1 MSNKII
7 IAIDGTSSTGKSTL
21 AKRLSDKLN
30 YIYID
35 SGAMYR
41 ALTYYAIDKKYIT
54 ESVFDSQKLI
64 KDINNINIDF
74 QLNKD
79 NDKYEIHLNDIPVEK
94 HIRTLTVSNYVSRI
108 ATIGKLRKHMVKVQ
122 HSLGAGKGIIMDGR
136 DIGTVVF
143 PEAQIKFF
151 MTASAEVRANRRY
164 LELKERGDDITYD
177 QVYDNVVQRDRL
189 DSTRKDSPLIKATD
203 AIEID
208 NSNLSIE
215 EQLETMLDL
224 INNKNK
230 KSDF

>member
-21 AKRLSDKLN
+21 AKRLAHKLN

-41 ALTYYAIDKKYIT
+41 ALTYYAIGKKYIT

-64 KDINNINIDF
+64 KDINNIKIDF

-108 ATIGKLRKHMVKVQ
+108 ATIGELRKHMVKVQ

-143 PEAQIKFF
+143 PNA
-151 MTASAEVRANRRY
+151 
-164 LELKERGDDITYD
+164 ELKFYLDASTELRAKRRFKELIDNKHNITYD
-177 QVYDNVVQRDRL
+177 EVLSNIKLRDKQDINREN
-189 DSTRKDSPLIKATD
+189 SPLKAASDSIIIKTD
-203 AIEID
+203 KL
-208 NSNLSIE
+208 NLSE
-215 EQLETMLDL
+215 LEDIMFSYINPL
-224 INNKNK
+224 ISNK
-230 KSDF
+230 

>member
-64 KDINNINIDF
+64 KDINNIKIDF

-108 ATIGKLRKHMVKVQ
+108 ATIGELRKHMVKVQ

-143 PEAQIKFF
+143 PNA
-151 MTASAEVRANRRY
+151 
-164 LELKERGDDITYD
+164 ELKFYLDASTELRAKRRFKELIDNKHNITYD
-177 QVYDNVVQRDRL
+177 EVLLNIKLRDEQDINREN
-189 DSTRKDSPLIKATD
+189 SPLKAASDSIIIKTD
-203 AIEID
+203 
-208 NSNLSIE
+208 NLNLSD
-215 EQLETMLDL
+215 LEDIMFSYITPL
-224 INNKNK
+224 ILNK
-230 KSDF
+230 

>member
-21 AKRLSDKLN
+21 AKRLAHKLN

-64 KDINNINIDF
+64 KDINNIKIDF

-79 NDKYEIHLNDIPVEK
+79 NGKYEIHLNDIPVEK
-94 HIRTLTVSNYVSRI
+94 HIRTLSVSNYVSRI
-108 ATIGKLRKHMVKVQ
+108 ATIGELRKHMVKVQ

-143 PEAQIKFF
+143 PNAELKFYLD
-151 MTASAEVRANRRY
+151 AS
-164 LELKERGDDITYD
+164 LELRARRRFKELIDNKHDITYYE
-177 QVYDNVVQRDRL
+177 VLSNIKLRDEQDINREN
-189 DSTRKDSPLIKATD
+189 SPLKAASDSIIIKTD
-203 AIEID
+203 KL
-208 NSNLSIE
+208 NLSE
-215 EQLETMLDL
+215 LEDIMFSYITPL
-224 INNKNK
+224 ISNK
-230 KSDF
+230 

>member
-1 MSNKII
+1 MFNKII

-108 ATIGKLRKHMVKVQ
+108 ATIGELRKHMVKVQ
-122 HSLGAGKGIIMDGR
+122 HSLGSGKGIISNCDTPFPNGSYQLQTKVLFLNVIR
-136 DIGTVVF
+136 PSPLEDIRF
-143 PEAQIKFF
+143 RQ
-151 MTASAEVRANRRY
+151 RY
-164 LELKERGDDITYD
+164 LFLCTGD
-177 QVYDNVVQRDRL
+177 
-189 DSTRKDSPLIKATD
+189 SG
-203 AIEID
+203 
-208 NSNLSIE
+208 
-215 EQLETMLDL
+215 
-224 INNKNK
+224 
-230 KSDF
+230 

>member
-64 KDINNINIDF
+64 KDINNIKIDF

-94 HIRTLTVSNYVSRI
+94 HIRTLSVSNYVSRI
-108 ATIGKLRKHMVKVQ
+108 ATIGELRKHMVKVQ

-143 PEAQIKFF
+143 PNA
-151 MTASAEVRANRRY
+151 
-164 LELKERGDDITYD
+164 ELKFYLDASTELRAKRRFKELIDNKHNITYD
-177 QVYDNVVQRDRL
+177 EVLSNIKLRDEQDINREN
-189 DSTRKDSPLIKATD
+189 SPLKAASDSIIIKTD
-203 AIEID
+203 NLNLPELEDIMFSYITPLT
-208 NSNLSIE
+208 SN
-215 EQLETMLDL
+215 
-224 INNKNK
+224 K
-230 KSDF
+230 

>member
-1 MSNKII
+1 MYNKII

-21 AKRLSDKLN
+21 AKRLADKLN

-143 PEAQIKFF
+143 PNA
-151 MTASAEVRANRRY
+151 
-164 LELKERGDDITYD
+164 ELKFYLDASTELRAKRRFKELIDNKHNITYD
-177 QVYDNVVQRDRL
+177 EVLSNIKLRDEQDINREN
-189 DSTRKDSPLIKATD
+189 SPLKAASDSIIIKTD
-203 AIEID
+203 NLNLPELEDIMFSYITPLT
-208 NSNLSIE
+208 SN
-215 EQLETMLDL
+215 
-224 INNKNK
+224 K
-230 KSDF
+230 

>member
-64 KDINNINIDF
+64 KDINNIKIDF

-94 HIRTLTVSNYVSRI
+94 HIRTLSVSNYVSRI
-108 ATIGKLRKHMVKVQ
+108 ATIGELRKHMVKVQ

-143 PEAQIKFF
+143 PNAELKFYLD
-151 MTASAEVRANRRY
+151 AS
-164 LELKERGDDITYD
+164 LELRARRRFKELIDNKHNITYD
-177 QVYDNVVQRDRL
+177 EVLSNIKLRDEQDINREN
-189 DSTRKDSPLIKATD
+189 SPLKAASDSIIIKTD
-203 AIEID
+203 KL
-208 NSNLSIE
+208 NLSE
-215 EQLETMLDL
+215 LEDIMFSYITPL
-224 INNKNK
+224 ISNK
-230 KSDF
+230 

>member
-64 KDINNINIDF
+64 KDINNIKIDF

-108 ATIGKLRKHMVKVQ
+108 ATIGELRKHMVKVQ

-143 PEAQIKFF
+143 PNA
-151 MTASAEVRANRRY
+151 
-164 LELKERGDDITYD
+164 ELKFYLDASTELRAKRRFKELIDNKHNITYD
-177 QVYDNVVQRDRL
+177 EVLSNIKLRDEQDINREN
-189 DSTRKDSPLIKATD
+189 SPLKAASDSIIIKTD
-203 AIEID
+203 KL
-208 NSNLSIE
+208 NLSE
-215 EQLETMLDL
+215 LEDVMFSYITPL
-224 INNKNK
+224 ISNK
-230 KSDF
+230 

>member
-1 MSNKII
+1 MYNKII

-21 AKRLSDKLN
+21 SKRLADKLN

-64 KDINNINIDF
+64 KDINNIKIDF

-108 ATIGKLRKHMVKVQ
+108 ATIGELRKHMVKVQ

-143 PEAQIKFF
+143 PNAELKFYLD
-151 MTASAEVRANRRY
+151 AS
-164 LELKERGDDITYD
+164 LELRARRRFKELIDNKHNITYD
-177 QVYDNVVQRDRL
+177 EVLLNIKLRDEQDINREN
-189 DSTRKDSPLIKATD
+189 SPLKAASDSIIIKTD
-203 AIEID
+203 NLNLPELEDIMFSYITPLT
-208 NSNLSIE
+208 SN
-215 EQLETMLDL
+215 
-224 INNKNK
+224 K
-230 KSDF
+230 

>member
-21 AKRLSDKLN
+21 AKRLADKLN

-41 ALTYYAIDKKYIT
+41 ALTYYAIEKKYIT

-143 PEAQIKFF
+143 PNA
-151 MTASAEVRANRRY
+151 
-164 LELKERGDDITYD
+164 ELKFYLDASTELRAKRRFKELIDNRHNITYD
-177 QVYDNVVQRDRL
+177 EVLSNIKLRDEQDINREN
-189 DSTRKDSPLIKATD
+189 SPLKAASDSIIIKTD
-203 AIEID
+203 KL
-208 NSNLSIE
+208 NLSE
-215 EQLETMLDL
+215 LEDIMFSYITPLVS
-224 INNKNK
+224 NK
-230 KSDF
+230 

>member
-143 PEAQIKFF
+143 PDA
-151 MTASAEVRANRRY
+151 
-164 LELKERGDDITYD
+164 ELKFYLDASTELRAKRRFKELIDNSHNITYD
-177 QVYDNVVQRDRL
+177 EVLSNIKLRDEQ
-189 DSTRKDSPLIKATD
+189 DINRKNSPLKAASDSIIIKTD
-203 AIEID
+203 KL
-208 NSNLSIE
+208 NLSE
-215 EQLETMLDL
+215 LEDVMFSYITPL
-224 INNKNK
+224 ISNK
-230 KSDF
+230 

>member
-21 AKRLSDKLN
+21 AKRLAHKLN

-41 ALTYYAIDKKYIT
+41 ALTYYAIGKKYIT

-64 KDINNINIDF
+64 KEVNNIKIDF

-79 NDKYEIHLNDIPVEK
+79 NGKYEIHLNDIPVEK

-108 ATIGKLRKHMVKVQ
+108 ATIGELRKHMVKVQ

-143 PEAQIKFF
+143 PNA
-151 MTASAEVRANRRY
+151 
-164 LELKERGDDITYD
+164 ELKFYLDASTELRAKRRFKELIDNKHDITYYE
-177 QVYDNVVQRDRL
+177 VLSNIKLRDEQDINREN
-189 DSTRKDSPLIKATD
+189 SPLKAASDSIIIKTD
-203 AIEID
+203 KL
-208 NSNLSIE
+208 NLSE
-215 EQLETMLDL
+215 LEDIMFSYITPL
-224 INNKNK
+224 ISNK
-230 KSDF
+230 

>member
-64 KDINNINIDF
+64 KDINNIKIDF

-108 ATIGKLRKHMVKVQ
+108 ATIGELRKHMVKVQ

-143 PEAQIKFF
+143 PNAELKFYLD
-151 MTASAEVRANRRY
+151 AS
-164 LELKERGDDITYD
+164 LELRARRRFEELIDNKHNITYD
-177 QVYDNVVQRDRL
+177 EVLLNIKLRDEQDINREN
-189 DSTRKDSPLIKATD
+189 SPLKAASDSIIIKTD
-203 AIEID
+203 NLNLPELEDIMFSYITPLT
-208 NSNLSIE
+208 SN
-215 EQLETMLDL
+215 
-224 INNKNK
+224 K
-230 KSDF
+230 

>member
-64 KDINNINIDF
+64 KDINNIKIDF

-79 NDKYEIHLNDIPVEK
+79 NGKYEIHLNDIPVEK

-108 ATIGKLRKHMVKVQ
+108 ATIGELRKHMVKVQ

-143 PEAQIKFF
+143 PNA
-151 MTASAEVRANRRY
+151 
-164 LELKERGDDITYD
+164 ELKFYLDASTELRAKRRFKELIDNKHDITYYE
-177 QVYDNVVQRDRL
+177 VLSNIKLRDEQDINREN
-189 DSTRKDSPLIKATD
+189 SPLKAASDSIIIKTD
-203 AIEID
+203 KL
-208 NSNLSIE
+208 NLSE
-215 EQLETMLDL
+215 LEDIMFSYITPL
-224 INNKNK
+224 ISNK
-230 KSDF
+230 

>member
-21 AKRLSDKLN
+21 SKRLAHKLN

-41 ALTYYAIDKKYIT
+41 ALTYYAIGKKYIT

-64 KDINNINIDF
+64 KDVNNIKIDF

-79 NDKYEIHLNDIPVEK
+79 NGKYEIHLNDIPVEK

-108 ATIGKLRKHMVKVQ
+108 ATIGELRKHMVKVQ

-143 PEAQIKFF
+143 PNAELKFYLD
-151 MTASAEVRANRRY
+151 AS
-164 LELKERGDDITYD
+164 LELRARRRFKELIDNKHNITYD
-177 QVYDNVVQRDRL
+177 EVLLNIKLRDEQDINREN
-189 DSTRKDSPLIKATD
+189 SPLKAASDSIIIKTD
-203 AIEID
+203 
-208 NSNLSIE
+208 NLNLSE
-215 EQLETMLDL
+215 LEDIMFSYITPL
-224 INNKNK
+224 ISNK
-230 KSDF
+230 

>member
-1 MSNKII
+1 MYNKII

-21 AKRLSDKLN
+21 AKRLADKLN

-143 PEAQIKFF
+143 PNA
-151 MTASAEVRANRRY
+151 
-164 LELKERGDDITYD
+164 ELKFYLDASTELRAKRRFKELIDNKHNITYD
-177 QVYDNVVQRDRL
+177 EVLSNIKLRDEQDINREN
-189 DSTRKDSPLIKATD
+189 SPLKAASDSIIIKTD
-203 AIEID
+203 KL
-208 NSNLSIE
+208 NLSE
-215 EQLETMLDL
+215 LEDIMFSYINPL
-224 INNKNK
+224 ILNK
-230 KSDF
+230 

>member
-143 PEAQIKFF
+143 PNA
-151 MTASAEVRANRRY
+151 
-164 LELKERGDDITYD
+164 ELKFYLDASTELRAKRRFKELIDNKHNITYD
-177 QVYDNVVQRDRL
+177 EVLSNIKLRDEQDINREN
-189 DSTRKDSPLIKATD
+189 SPLKPASDSIIIKTD
-203 AIEID
+203 NLNLPELEDIMFSYITPLI
-208 NSNLSIE
+208 SN
-215 EQLETMLDL
+215 
-224 INNKNK
+224 K
-230 KSDF
+230 

>member
-1 MSNKII
+1 MYNKII

-21 AKRLSDKLN
+21 AKRLADKLN

-41 ALTYYAIDKKYIT
+41 ALTYYAIEKKYII

-143 PEAQIKFF
+143 PNA
-151 MTASAEVRANRRY
+151 
-164 LELKERGDDITYD
+164 ELKFYLDASTELRAKRRFKELIDNKHNITYD
-177 QVYDNVVQRDRL
+177 EVLSNIKLRDEQDINREN
-189 DSTRKDSPLIKATD
+189 SPLKAASDSIIIKTD
-203 AIEID
+203 KL
-208 NSNLSIE
+208 NLSE
-215 EQLETMLDL
+215 LEDIMFSYINPL
-224 INNKNK
+224 ISNK
-230 KSDF
+230 

>member
-64 KDINNINIDF
+64 KDINNIKIDF

-108 ATIGKLRKHMVKVQ
+108 ATIGELRKHMVKVQ

-143 PEAQIKFF
+143 PNAELKFYLD
-151 MTASAEVRANRRY
+151 AS
-164 LELKERGDDITYD
+164 LELRARRRFKELIDNKHNITYD
-177 QVYDNVVQRDRL
+177 EVLLNIKLRDEQDINREN
-189 DSTRKDSPLIKATD
+189 SPLKAASDSIIIKTD
-203 AIEID
+203 NLNLPELEDIMFSYITPLT
-208 NSNLSIE
+208 SN
-215 EQLETMLDL
+215 
-224 INNKNK
+224 K
-230 KSDF
+230 

>member
-21 AKRLSDKLN
+21 AKRLAKKLN

-41 ALTYYAIDKKYIT
+41 ALTHYALDKKYIT
-54 ESVFDSQKLI
+54 KSVFDSQKLI

-108 ATIGKLRKHMVKVQ
+108 ATIGELRKHMVKVQ

-143 PEAQIKFF
+143 PNA
-151 MTASAEVRANRRY
+151 
-164 LELKERGDDITYD
+164 ELKFYLDASTELRAKRRFKELIDNRHDITYD
-177 QVYDNVVQRDRL
+177 EVLSNIKLRDEQ
-189 DSTRKDSPLIKATD
+189 DINRKNSPLKAASDSIIIKTD
-203 AIEID
+203 KL
-208 NSNLSIE
+208 NLSE
-215 EQLETMLDL
+215 LEDVMFSYITPL
-224 INNKNK
+224 ISNK
-230 KSDF
+230 